1 MDQSDAD
8 HRGCTGSSLIDTL
21 TGSSGGQSRMRDW
34 LSNILNI
41 ITIPEP
47 TLESR

>member
-8 HRGCTGSSLIDTL
+8 HRGVHLVRAWLGAAV
-21 TGSSGGQSRMRDW
+21 GQSRMRDW

-41 ITIPEP
+41 TIPEP
-47 TLESR
+47 TLESRIGKF